1 MRSSGDSGNPRDR
14 KRYFLIRSEFLTHEC
29 LTKVTASEKALL
41 QAKEEEITKLREQ
54 IELLQSV
61 PSSDL
66 PFETAET
73 VSDQKQQSVGLCYGL
88 SFRGLMFSRLR

>member
-1 MRSSGDSGNPRDR
+1 M
-14 KRYFLIRSEFLTHEC
+14 SEKLRPDQEIPLTIPWIEC

-61 PSSDL
+61 PSSL
-66 PFETAET
+66 RP
-73 VSDQKQQSVGLCYGL
+73 DQEIPLTIPWIA
-88 SFRGLMFSRLR
+88 